1 MLFKYKQNIFALV
14 VDIKNRS
21 ILNIYEMWAMSPTN
35 EKNILHFEILMVFL
49 WCFLKDPRLFDCSLI
64 DRKMATEKRP
74 SMANCLCTLYKKYDF
89 NMHEGHLLPT
99 KATFVPGCPAFSG
112 LTTHLLFFFVYL
124 GKCRGGGGYKYISIV
139 FFHLRASR
147 IILLPLMQEIFL
159 PCRNINELLITQR

>member
-1 MLFKYKQNIFALV
+1 
-14 VDIKNRS
+14 
-21 ILNIYEMWAMSPTN
+21 MWAMSPTN

-89 NMHEGHLLPT
+89 NMHEGHLFPT
-99 KATFVPGCPAFSG
+99 KATFVPGCSAFSG
-112 LTTHLLFFFVYL
+112 LTTHLFFWSIWENV
-124 GKCRGGGGYKYISIV
+124 GGGINISQLF